1 MEQQVVIDVD
11 GQRLFAISVQGFGS
25 QSGGAIFRGAC
36 AMRSA
41 SDCGGNEC
49 DGQLVQWLCAIIGDA
64 MRQLCSIVL

>member
-11 GQRLFAISVQGFGS
+11 EQRLFAMSVQGFGS
-25 QSGGAIFRGAC
+25 QNGGAIFRGAC

-49 DGQLVQWLCAIIGDA
+49 DGQLVQ
-64 MRQLCSIVL
+64 